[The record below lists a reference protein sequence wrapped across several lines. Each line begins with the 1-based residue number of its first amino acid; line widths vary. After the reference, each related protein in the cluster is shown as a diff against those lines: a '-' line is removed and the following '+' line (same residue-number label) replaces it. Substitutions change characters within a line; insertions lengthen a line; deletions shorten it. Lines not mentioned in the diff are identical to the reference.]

1 MRPKAEQWTSPSL
14 LFLFSWHTQLSIVKN
29 ILTSL
34 KEYCWE
40 DPRRM
45 AKSNFLKATRI
56 HMHHPSMDQAACQF
70 SLLSYSCTRAS
81 FLPSLRH
88 TRTLPTSW
96 LLLLLKFQLP
106 HNCTH
111 PHNLPYHQF
120 SFWQFCHGPPALSVS
135 WLNFSRSFFNIRH
148 THDTGRSTARVVWDC
163 GLPLSLQE
171 GQRKGPFFLPR
182 TAMAMRAPHSQSHC
196 PPSYGAALFTH
207 YACVLRCSVVS
218 DSLWPHGL

>member
-1 MRPKAEQWTSPSL
+1 
-14 LFLFSWHTQLSIVKN
+14 
-29 ILTSL
+29 
-34 KEYCWE
+34 
-40 DPRRM
+40 
-45 AKSNFLKATRI
+45 
-56 HMHHPSMDQAACQF
+56 MHHPSMDQAACQF

-207 YACVLRCSVVS
+207 VMHASFVAQSCPTLCDPMDCSLPGSSVHGIPGKNTGVGCHALLHGIFPTHGSNPLLFHLTYIGRQVLY
-218 DSLWPHGL
+218 H